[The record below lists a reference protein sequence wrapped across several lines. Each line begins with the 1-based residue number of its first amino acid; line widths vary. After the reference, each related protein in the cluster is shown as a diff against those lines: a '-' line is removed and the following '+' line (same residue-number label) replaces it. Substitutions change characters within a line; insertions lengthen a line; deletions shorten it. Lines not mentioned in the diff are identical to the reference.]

1 MDPLR
6 STPETA
12 NPSPMIGRGE
22 RMAIEEIGRTEI
34 HKTHAVVFVG
44 LFLAFLYG
52 VLLWDIPVLRT
63 LPGIAGGKAPAAA
76 TAPSATGIR
85 IASVIPHWSNPLFA
99 ENRKVLDWIKGT
111 EHQVDERSPFVRAT
125 QPGVQSL
132 LVACGEGGTDVL
144 AGRDGWLFYRPGL
157 RFMTRPAED
166 LAKQETL
173 SARANPAKAAGYRAS
188 LAPITRFA
196 AALRERGIRLVIVPA
211 WPKQSIQPENLGG
224 PAYRSAEALKP
235 AGFAA
240 WRKAVEQAGV
250 VVFDPAASLMA
261 TKTTHAGSAYL
272 KTDSHWNPAA
282 MQACAADLARFLT
295 NYGLTARGTA
305 QATLVPG
312 TVTNQGDLARMLQL
326 PAGSRYFPAEP
337 IEIAEVRG
345 DKGIRW
351 LTSRASPVL
360 LLGDSFSNI
369 FSLASMGWGQDAG
382 FAEHL
387 GAQLG
392 RPVDAILRNGD
403 GESATRGLLARELAT
418 GKDRLAGKQVV
429 VWEFSAAQITEGRWL
444 DFDDVVG
451 TPPPSDGLYLDL
463 ADEETRQ
470 VTATVTEMGIVP
482 HPSAT
487 VYKEYVGYFVLDDMK
502 PLDGPALGCHKALVH
517 GLVMKDHVWTAAAN
531 LRPGQRIRADLRS
544 WTSAEEEFG
553 RHQRC
558 EPPGDLLMQPVN
570 WLSDFSIED

>member
-1 MDPLR
+1 
-6 STPETA
+6 
-12 NPSPMIGRGE
+12 MIGRGE
-22 RMAIEEIGRTEI
+22 RMAMEEIGRTEI
-34 HKTHAVVFVG
+34 RKAHAVVFVG

-52 VLLWDIPVLRT
+52 VLLWDIPVLRN
-63 LPGIAGGKAPAAA
+63 LAGIAGKTAAAA
-76 TAPSATGIR
+76 TAPPATGIR
-85 IASVIPHWSNPLFA
+85 IASVIPHWSNPIFA
-99 ENRKVLDWIKGT
+99 ENRKVLDWIKAT

-125 QPGVQSL
+125 QPAVQSL
-132 LVACGEGGTDVL
+132 LVACGEGGTEVL
-144 AGRDGWLFYRPGL
+144 DGKDGWLFYRPSL
-157 RFMTRPAED
+157 RFMTRPAEE
-166 LAKQETL
+166 LTKPETL

-196 AALRERGIRLVIVPA
+196 AALRGRGIPLVIMPV

-240 WRKAVEQAGV
+240 WREALERTGIM
-250 VVFDPAASLMA
+250 VFDPAPSLMA
-261 TKTTHAGSAYL
+261 AKTAHGGIAYL

-295 NYGLTARGTA
+295 DRGLVARGTTK
-305 QATLVPG
+305 ATLVPG
-312 TVTNQGDLARMLQL
+312 EVTNQGDLARMLQL
-326 PAGSRYFPAEP
+326 PAKSRYFPAEP
-337 IEIAEVRG
+337 IRIAEVRG

-351 LTSRASPVL
+351 LTSRAAPVL

-392 RPVDAILRNGD
+392 SPVDAILRNGD
-403 GESATRGLLARELAT
+403 GESATRGLLARELAS

-429 VWEFSAAQITEGRWL
+429 VWEFSATQITEGRWL
-444 DFDDVVG
+444 DFDYVLG
-451 TPPPSDGLYLDL
+451 TPPPSDGEYLDL
-463 ADEETRQ
+463 ADAETRQ
-470 VTATVTEMGIVP
+470 VTATVSEMGIVP

-502 PLDGPALGCHKALVH
+502 PLAGPALSGRKALVY
-517 GLVMKDHVWTAAAN
+517 GLVMKDHLWTAAAN
-531 LRPGQRIRADLRS
+531 LRPGQRIRARLRS
-544 WTSAEEEFG
+544 WSSAEEEFG

-558 EPPGDLLMQPVN
+558 EPPGDLIMQPVN
-570 WLSDFSIED
+570 WLADFSIED

>member
-1 MDPLR
+1 
-6 STPETA
+6 
-12 NPSPMIGRGE
+12 MIGRGE
-22 RMAIEEIGRTEI
+22 RMAMEEIGRTEI
-34 HKTHAVVFVG
+34 RKVHAVVFVG

-52 VLLWDIPVLRT
+52 VLLWDLPVLRT
-63 LPGIAGGKAPAAA
+63 LPGIAGGKAA
-76 TAPSATGIR
+76 TVANATQGKGIR
-85 IASVIPHWSNPLFA
+85 VASVIPHWLNPLFA

-111 EHQVDERSPFVRAT
+111 ERQVDERSPFVRAT

-144 AGRDGWLFYRPGL
+144 AGKDGWLFYRPSL

-166 LAKQETL
+166 LIKDEAL

-188 LAPITRFA
+188 LVTITRFA
-196 AALRERGIRLVIVPA
+196 AALRERGISLVLVPL

-224 PAYRSAEALKP
+224 PAYRSSEGLKP
-235 AGFAA
+235 DGFTA
-240 WRKAVEQAGV
+240 WRAAVEQAGV
-250 VVFDPAASLMA
+250 RVFDPAPSLMA
-261 TKTTHAGSAYL
+261 AKSANRGIAYL
-272 KTDSHWNPAA
+272 KTDSHWTPAA
-282 MQACAADLARFLT
+282 MQTCAADLAG
-295 NYGLTARGTA
+295 YLTAQGLATRGTT
-305 QATLVPG
+305 QATLVPS

-345 DKGIRW
+345 AKGIRW
-351 LTSRASPVL
+351 LTSRASSIL

-387 GAQLG
+387 AAQLG

-403 GESATRGLLARELAT
+403 GESATRGLLARELAS
-418 GKDRLAGKQVV
+418 GKDRLVGKQVV
-429 VWEFSAAQITEGRWL
+429 VWEFSATQITEGRWL
-444 DFDDVVG
+444 DFDYDLG
-451 TPPPSDGLYLDL
+451 TPQPSDGLYLDL
-463 ADEETRQ
+463 ADEESRQ
-470 VTATVTEMGIVP
+470 VTATITEMGIVP

-487 VYKEYVGYFVLDDMK
+487 VYKEYVGYFVLDDMTT
-502 PLDGPALGCHKALVH
+502 LAGPALSGRKSLVY

-544 WTSAEEEFG
+544 WSSAEEEFG

-558 EPPGDLLMQPVN
+558 EPPGDLIMEPVN
-570 WLSDFSIED
+570 WLADFSIED